1 MSKRK
6 CKKLIVKAVST
17 LLKDRVLLFLKC
29 SCWAES
35 LETTKLTGSTAELRT
50 DKDHFVAYTSRRLNN
65 ETRRRTFYFSIL
77 EDKVK
82 FLAEAKKCIERLQD
96 TSERY

>member
-1 MSKRK
+1 MFLLGRK
-6 CKKLIVKAVST
+6 PGNDQTDWFDSRT
-17 LLKDRVLLFLKC
+17 EF
-29 SCWAES
+29 
-35 LETTKLTGSTAELRT
+35 T

-96 TSERY
+96 TSEKY